1 MPSDKLT
8 ELGIK
13 KSKSGKKEKN
23 YMTGKGSAYRPPG
36 ERTGP
41 TQHTESSYSYFCLD
55 VPSDGATSQTP
66 PKKLPYS

>member
-23 YMTGKGSAYRPPG
+23 YMMDKDFICSFILIVVSTGGLS
-36 ERTGP
+36 TD
-41 TQHTESSYSYFCLD
+41 F
-55 VPSDGATSQTP
+55 
-66 PKKLPYS
+66 